1 MIGLQSCGPIVLSAA
16 ASCGRAEESCKEN
29 KMDTRFTD
37 EQLALRDR
45 IAKFAQEVLAPEAER
60 IDREGFDMD
69 HYRKVMDAG
78 LVAVPLP
85 KEVGGEGMGTVGR
98 CILLEEVSKVCPSTA
113 LSYLVGGMSLY
124 YPGASQELI
133 DKYYMP
139 WVQGKILPA
148 FVFTEPNA
156 GSDAAAISTVAAED
170 GDEFV
175 LNGKKHLICN
185 GASADVLNVFAI
197 TDPEEKVSRRLSVF
211 CVPKGTPGVKAT
223 VQPGMSL
230 AGAELAEIE
239 FTDCRIPAGNMIGE
253 RGKGFGMAM
262 SGIAGG
268 RINAAACAVGIAA
281 HAVEDAVAYVKEREQ
296 FGKPIAANQAVAF
309 TIAKMR
315 RRMESAKALLYKAAD
330 MIDRKDPEAAL
341 YTSMAK
347 AEATDASV
355 YCADENLQLHGGIG
369 CLKGCEAE
377 RIFRDAHA
385 ARIYDGTTNVLDMV
399 ISRDMLK

>member
-1 MIGLQSCGPIVLSAA
+1 
-16 ASCGRAEESCKEN
+16 
-29 KMDTRFTD
+29 MDTRFTE
-37 EQLALRDR
+37 EQLALRER

-124 YPGASQELI
+124 YPGANQDLI

-156 GSDAAAISTVAAED
+156 GSDAAAISTVAVED

-175 LNGKKHLICN
+175 INGKKSLICN

-197 TDPEEKVSRRLSVF
+197 TDPEEKVSRRMSVF
-211 CVPKGTPGVKAT
+211 AVPKGTPGVKAT

-239 FTDCRIPAGNMIGE
+239 FTDCRIPASNMIGE

-296 FGKPIAANQAVAF
+296 FGKPIGANQAVAF
-309 TIAKMR
+309 TVAKMR

-355 YCADENLQLHGGIG
+355 FCADENLQLHGGVG
-369 CLKGCEAE
+369 CLKGCAAE